1 MKKKNKKKFAVP
13 VHIDICYHI
22 EVDATSAEQAVK
34 IVEKMRSKPWV
45 STATLPGCS
54 YDQYVGMD
62 VEEVEDNA

>member
-22 EVDATSAEQAVK
+22 EVEAKTAEQAIK
-34 IVEKMRSKPWV
+34 IVNKMRGKPWV

-54 YDQYVGMD
+54 YDQYVGVD
-62 VEEVEDNA
+62 AEEVEDDA